1 MNVEPG
7 KIIETLD
14 KLDKNLEAFGKLY
27 NELILGICQKYS

>member
-1 MNVEPG
+1 MNIDTK

-14 KLDKNLEAFGKLY
+14 KLDKNLEVFGKLY